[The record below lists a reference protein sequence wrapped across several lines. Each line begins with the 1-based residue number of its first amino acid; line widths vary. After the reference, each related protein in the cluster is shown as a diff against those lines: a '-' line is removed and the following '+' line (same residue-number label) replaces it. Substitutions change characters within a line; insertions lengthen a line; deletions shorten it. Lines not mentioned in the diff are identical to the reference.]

1 MGKNPKSATERFV
14 PLGEDK
20 LARMSVQLRR
30 VNGVS
35 SVPVVASAPA
45 APMAQRGS
53 GCRAGA
59 LATPSLPSR
68 WAQLGPAAGHCPS
81 YSAGEGCSRFL
92 YHQVFKSEI

>member
-14 PLGEDK
+14 PRGEDK

-59 LATPSLPSR
+59 LAAPSLPSR
-68 WAQLGPAAGHCPS
+68 WAQLGS
-81 YSAGEGCSRFL
+81 CSRSL
-92 YHQVFKSEI
+92 SLLPCRGRVFSFSIPSSV